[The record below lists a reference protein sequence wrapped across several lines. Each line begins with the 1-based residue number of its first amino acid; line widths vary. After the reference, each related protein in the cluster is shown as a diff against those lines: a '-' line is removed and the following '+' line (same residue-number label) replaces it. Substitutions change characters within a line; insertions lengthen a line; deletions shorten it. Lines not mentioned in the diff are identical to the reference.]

1 MILHIGKDYCA
12 IKNNVLVLYLKKY
25 AQKPMLPMIGKSRE
39 GSLTSTMYI
48 FQKGLLELT
57 WTYTKLYPPT
67 PVDPTSSS
75 DIRSP
80 LSST

>member
-1 MILHIGKDYCA
+1 MLLHIGKDYCA

-25 AQKPMLPMIGKSRE
+25 AQKPMLPIIGKSPRRVID
-39 GSLTSTMYI
+39 LYHDI

-67 PVDPTSSS
+67 PVEPTSSS